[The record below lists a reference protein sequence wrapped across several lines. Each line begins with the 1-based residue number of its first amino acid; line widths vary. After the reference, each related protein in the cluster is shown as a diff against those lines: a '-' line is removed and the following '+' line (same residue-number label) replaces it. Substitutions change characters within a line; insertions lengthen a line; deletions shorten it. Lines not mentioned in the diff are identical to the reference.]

1 MFVPFDVDAGNIRLR
16 GPSVRTDAFL
26 GSHTCGSPTLMLN
39 RRDGSRVPDEDS
51 GPYWAL
57 ADARREAPWFGPKTT
72 TVAPV
77 FTRL

>member
-1 MFVPFDVDAGNIRLR
+1 MPKQRHERPKHSFK
-16 GPSVRTDAFL
+16 SVEPCQDEHEA
-26 GSHTCGSPTLMLN
+26 PTLVGLI
-39 RRDGSRVPDEDS
+39 
-51 GPYWAL
+51 YWAL